1 MHYDAR
7 SNFRRS
13 PRLAS
18 SLTTR
23 AYHYNNFA
31 VSYYRELVIFLVS
44 VIIEGLKK
52 TLQDVLKRQEGSI
65 NKVI

>member
-7 SNFRRS
+7 SNFGPS

-23 AYHYNNFA
+23 AYHYNIFV
-31 VSYYRELVIFLVS
+31 VSYYRELVIFLFLV
-44 VIIEGLKK
+44 IEGLKK

-65 NKVI
+65 TKII